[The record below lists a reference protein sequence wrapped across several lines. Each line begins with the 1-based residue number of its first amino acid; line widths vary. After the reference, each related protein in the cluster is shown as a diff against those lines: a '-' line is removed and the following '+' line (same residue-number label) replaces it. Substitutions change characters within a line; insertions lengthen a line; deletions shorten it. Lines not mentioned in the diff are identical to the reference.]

1 MTADP
6 LTLTCLACGKGNRLP
21 AERLSLGPRCG
32 ACGAPLAGGE
42 VAELDL
48 ATLERAVRG
57 DGLAL
62 IVDLWAPWCGPCRMM
77 APEFARAA
85 RALAPAVRF
94 AKIDTE
100 RHPDAAVRFAVRGI
114 PLLILFAGGQE
125 AGRLS
130 GARPAADIAAF
141 VRDRLAAT
149 AAA

>member
-1 MTADP
+1 MTAEL

-21 AERLSLGPRCG
+21 AGRLTEGPRCG
-32 ACGAPLAGGE
+32 ACSASLADGE

-48 ATLERAVRG
+48 ATLERAVHN
-57 DGLAL
+57 DGAPLL
-62 IVDLWAPWCGPCRMM
+62 VDLWAPWCGPCRMM

-85 RALAPAVRF
+85 RMLAPAVRL

-114 PLLILFAGGQE
+114 PLLILFAGGRE
-125 AGRLS
+125 IGRLS
-130 GARPAADIAAF
+130 GARPAADIAGF